1 MNKKTRE
8 LVLIKSGEYMLDMS
22 KLVFG
27 GIVLVVI
34 MQIENMSNQILVL
47 RCPACTRPIL
57 SGLILSFSCS
67 YKINLKMGLNLFCKS
82 MVYQVLMQT
91 FNGFYECKKQPTDLR
106 AGWCEDNY
114 IIL

>member
-34 MQIENMSNQILVL
+34 MQIENLSNQILLISGSIAVAL
-47 RCPACTRPIL
+47 TAIL
-57 SGLILSFSCS
+57 GLFFTS
-67 YKINLKMGLNLFCKS
+67 KS
-82 MVYQVLMQT
+82 QS
-91 FNGFYECKKQPTDLR
+91 NKKK
-106 AGWCEDNY
+106 GE
-114 IIL
+114 